1 VIATQTRN
9 VTVRQGDLFESA
21 AQTLVNTVNTV
32 GIMGKG
38 IALGFKQRF
47 PEMYED
53 YRARCERGEVQL
65 GQPYIYAPVVPPRII
80 NFPTKAHWR
89 AQSRL
94 TDIVEGLRYL
104 AERAHDWG
112 VESLAV
118 PPLGCGEGGL
128 EWRVVGPTMYEHLAG
143 LGIPVT
149 LYAPFNAPQAELQIE
164 YLEEQLAE
172 IGHGDGPSL
181 PASRVPAAAVALV
194 EVLARLQ
201 ANPHQP
207 PIGRIFFQKLA
218 YFGTERG
225 LPTGLV
231 FEPKSFGPFSAGLKR
246 LTNRLINNGLVDEDP
261 SAGNRIAVS
270 VGPSYAKA
278 QRAYADE
285 LARFEP
291 TINALVDLFSRMTSR
306 KAELAATVHFAAK
319 QLWLANGKQPV
330 AEIDVL
336 SSVKE
341 WKARRKPE
349 FTEAEMALTIRNLGV
364 LGWMTVEPS
373 PELPAVEDMVP

>member
-1 VIATQTRN
+1 MTTQTTN
-9 VTVRQGDLFESA
+9 VTVRQGDLFESD

-32 GIMGKG
+32 GVMGKG

-47 PEMYED
+47 PDMYAD
-53 YRARCERGEVQL
+53 YRARCERGEVRL
-65 GQPYIYAPVVPPRII
+65 GRPYLYAPVVPPWII

-94 TDIVEGLRYL
+94 ADIVEGLRYL
-104 AERAHDWG
+104 AAHVGEWG

-128 EWRVVGPTMYEHLAG
+128 EWRVAGPTLYEHLSG

-172 IGHGDGPSL
+172 IGHADGPAA
-181 PASRVPAAAVALV
+181 PASRIPAAAVALV
-194 EVLARLQ
+194 EVLARLHSNPYQ
-201 ANPHQP
+201 A

-218 YFGTERG
+218 YFATERG
-225 LPTGLV
+225 LPTGLA
-231 FEPKSFGPFSAGLKR
+231 FERKSYGPFSPGLKR
-246 LTNRLINNGLVDEDP
+246 LTNRLINNGLVDEE
-261 SAGNRIAVS
+261 SEGTRIAVN
-270 VGPSYAKA
+270 VGTTYSKA
-278 QRAYADE
+278 RDAYADE

-306 KAELAATVHFAAK
+306 KAELAATVHYTAK
-319 QLWLANGKQPV
+319 QLWLANDRQPV
-330 AEIDVL
+330 AEVDVL
-336 SSVKE
+336 ERVRQ
-341 WKARRKPE
+341 WKARREPG
-349 FTEAEMALTIRNLGV
+349 FSDAEVALTIRNLGL
-364 LGWMTVEPS
+364 LGWMSVRPS
-373 PELPAVEDMVP
+373 PELPVAEDLVP